1 MDFDADLVGLTGN
14 DLILAEARRDY
25 KRCMEFYGDTYK
37 NSLDDTKFANADSRN
52 NWQWPDIQYGT
63 RTDEDK
69 PCLTINKT
77 RTHNDICCNEAMRNK
92 SSIKIRPT
100 GGHASYKAS
109 EVMQS
114 IVRRIEYVSKATIG
128 YRKAITDQIDGGF
141 GYVLLDTGYVND
153 RSFDQDIY
161 IKPCRDPRGVF
172 IDPDCEQDGTN
183 AQYGFTIDRMARHV
197 FNKKY
202 PKLKNLVGKN
212 TILGEDP
219 SWVTEGYITVAM
231 YYQRKGT
238 KDVFIRYTEPTSG
251 TVVDKLKSEIVKESG
266 QELYDQLIADLDEGK
281 LDGKTRETTR
291 FDVKWYLIAGDVI
304 AERGDWAG
312 KYVPIIPCWGRYTLI
327 EGKLDVKSHT
337 RSMIDPQRMLNYNAS
352 AFIEYGALQTKS
364 PYIAPARAIEGQEQW
379 KDMNVKNYPVV
390 TYNDVDEEATHPEM
404 AKIERP
410 QREAPPQSSPVYAEG
425 MVSAERWMMMVSG
438 QYQAQMGEDDKQ
450 SAASGRAINERQRQ
464 GDTATWHFN
473 EGQSDMFR
481 NLGMQLIDL
490 IPKLYDTERRLHVLG
505 EDGTKSWIT
514 IQPNNTEAVK
524 ELKKESDEASILE
537 FNPAVGEYDCMAD
550 PGPNYATQRQ
560 EAWNAISVI
569 LQQNMQL
576 AALIGDL
583 LFRYGDFPGA
593 DEIAERLKKEIQATK
608 PYLFDDEQNPGAA
621 AMQMQ
626 VQKLQALNTELM
638 QKLAEMTI
646 KMRGREEKRDIEAF
660 NAETARMK
668 AQVEFLAKIA
678 LTPAQQA
685 QMEHE
690 LMSKSHDH
698 VYGMIKQANEAEIAQ
713 NQTTHEAQ
721 FAPASNEG
729 GQ

>member
-1 MDFDADLVGLTGN
+1 MADFDADPVGLTGN
-14 DLILAEARRDY
+14 DLILNEARRDY
-25 KRCMEFYGDTYK
+25 KRCLEWYGDTYK
-37 NSLDDTKFANADSRN
+37 KSLEDTKFANADSRN
-52 NWQWPDIQYGT
+52 NDQWPDVQYGA

-77 RTHNDICCNEAMRNK
+77 RTHNDICTNEAMRNK

-114 IVRRIEYVSKATIG
+114 IVRRIEYVSKATIA
-128 YRKAITDQIDGGF
+128 YRKAITDQVDGGF
-141 GYVLLDTGYVND
+141 GFVLLDTGYVND

-161 IKPCRDPRGVF
+161 IKPCRDPRGVYV
-172 IDPDCEQDGTN
+172 DPDCEQDGTN
-183 AQYGFTIDRMARHV
+183 AGFGFACDRMAREN
-197 FNKKY
+197 FNKKH

-212 TILGEDP
+212 TVLGADT
-219 SWVTEGYITVAM
+219 SWVTDGYINVAM

-238 KDVFIRYTEPTSG
+238 KDVFIRYTEPQSG
-251 TVVDKLKSEIVKESG
+251 NVVDKLKSEIVEESG
-266 QELYDQLIADLDEGK
+266 KELYDQLIADIEEGK
-281 LDGKTRETTR
+281 IDGKTRETTH
-291 FDVKWYLIAGDVI
+291 FQVKWYLIAGDVI
-304 AERGDWAG
+304 AESGDWAG

-327 EGKLDVKSHT
+327 EGKLDVKGHT
-337 RSMIDPQRMLNYNAS
+337 RAMIDPQRMLNYNAS
-352 AFIEYGALQTKS
+352 AFIEFGALQTKT
-364 PYIAPARAIEGQEQW
+364 PYVGPARAFEGQEDW
-379 KDMNVKNYPVV
+379 KDANVKNYAFLQ
-390 TYNDVDEEATHPEM
+390 YNDVDEEATHPEL
-404 AKIERP
+404 AKIEAP
-410 QREAPPQSSPVYAEG
+410 QRVPPPQSAPVYSEG

-514 IQPNNTEAVK
+514 IAPGNKDAIK
-524 ELKKESDEASILE
+524 ELKKEGDEASILE

-608 PYLFDDEQNPGAA
+608 PYLFDDGENPGAA
-621 AMQMQ
+621 AMQQQ

-638 QKLAEMTI
+638 QKLAEMSI
-646 KMRGREEKRDIEAF
+646 KLRGKEEKRDIESF
-660 NAETARMK
+660 NSETARLK
-668 AQVEFLAKIA
+668 VYVETMAKIT
-678 LTPAQQA
+678 LTPAQKA

-690 LMSKSHDH
+690 LMTMSHDH
-698 VYGMIKQANEAEIAQ
+698 VYGMIRDTNAQ
-713 NQTTHEAQ
+713 TL
-721 FAPASNEG
+721 ASQNDAAAT